1 MKLQLANYRS
11 CLLLCVPFNSFLPSK
26 RLALSFESRID
37 IKGETLPFIIHGA
50 SSTHWRVE
58 TEEKSSAGGLT
69 CLWGL
74 GVPAHLTRGGSAEVT
89 AGWHR
94 TGLKPIW
101 HSLTDVKSITPVIS
115 LREALREPVPQGSNN
130 SFTH

>member
-37 IKGETLPFIIHGA
+37 IKGKTLPFIIHGA

-58 TEEKSSAGGLT
+58 TEEKSSAGGFNLCVGSGCPRSPYPWWLCRSHSRLAPNRLETHLAQPNRRKEHHT
-69 CLWGL
+69 CNLIKGSFKGACPSGL
-74 GVPAHLTRGGSAEVT
+74 
-89 AGWHR
+89 
-94 TGLKPIW
+94 
-101 HSLTDVKSITPVIS
+101 
-115 LREALREPVPQGSNN
+115 
-130 SFTH
+130 